1 MVKKIIKAL
10 LKCLPLRKIILFESV
25 PDLSDN
31 TFPVYEEL
39 VKRGLGEKYKLV
51 WSCLKQPRKD
61 YPKDNNEKYIY
72 CGNRLLT
79 LYFQYVSKVVVCC
92 NRFLGGN
99 RKGQTVYYLMHGGP
113 IKHVLSYY
121 TCPEYVSYMI
131 TPGEGVSELCAYE
144 FNIDVKKCVGLGYPR
159 NDALFAPINLS
170 DYLGSFKKYILWYPT
185 VRQFQG
191 GKTTGC
197 VNPIPIIHD
206 EENVRKLNEE
216 AALDDVL
223 IIIKPHFAQ
232 IAENIRKIELS
243 NIVFIDD
250 DFFKDNNIIPYQFVG
265 ACDALLTDYSSV
277 YYDYLNVD
285 RPIGLIWE
293 DIEDF
298 RKNPG
303 VVNSFEDFMKG
314 GEKIYNIDELKSFV
328 HSVSYDVDELK
339 GEREIVRKLVNRSN
353 KPDNT
358 KCVTDF
364 ICKNLNW

>member
-31 TFPVYEEL
+31 TFQVYEEL

-51 WSCLKQPRKD
+51 WSCWNQPRKD
-61 YPKDNNEKYIY
+61 YPKNNNEKYVY
-72 CGNRLLT
+72 CGKRFLT
-79 LYFQYVSKVVVCC
+79 LYYQYVSKAVVCC

-113 IKHVLSYY
+113 IKHVRAYY
-121 TCPEYVSYMI
+121 TCPGYVSYMI

-170 DYLGSFKKYILWYPT
+170 DYFGSFKKYVLWYPT

-250 DFFKDNNIIPYQFVG
+250 DFFKDNNIIPYRFVG

-277 YYDYLNVD
+277 YFDYLNVN
-285 RPIGLIWE
+285 RPVGLIWE
-293 DIEDF
+293 DLEEY
-298 RKNPG
+298 KQNPG
-303 VVNSFEDFMKG
+303 VIDRFDELMAG
-314 GEKIYNIDELKSFV
+314 GEKIYNIDDLCSFCER
-328 HSVSYDVDELK
+328 VSKGIDELM
-339 GEREIVRKLVNRSN
+339 GERNRIRKLTNREDLLGS
-353 KPDNT
+353 T
-358 KCVTDF
+358 ARVADF
-364 ICKNLNW
+364 IVERL